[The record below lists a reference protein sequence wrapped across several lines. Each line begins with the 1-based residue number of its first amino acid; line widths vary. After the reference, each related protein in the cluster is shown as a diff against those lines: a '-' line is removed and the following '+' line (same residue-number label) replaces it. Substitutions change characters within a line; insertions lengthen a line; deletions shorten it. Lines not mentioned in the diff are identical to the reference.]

1 MVFRPRLDGREFARL
16 RPFANSIDV
25 HYRTTQ
31 RYVRAGMPVL
41 RGHRCAVIVHI
52 PTAIEWLKARRQNR
66 RGRPRNLD
74 RANSKD

>member
-1 MVFRPRLDGREFARL
+1 MGFSPRLHGREFARL
-16 RPFANSIDV
+16 RPFADSIDV

-52 PTAIEWLKARRQNR
+52 PTAIEWLKARRR